1 MGCIV
6 MSRVSDEVIVLRG
19 VWKRYGLEY
28 VLEGV
33 DLKVKRGSIVCI
45 RGRSGIGKTTLVK
58 IIALLLKPDRGEVY
72 FNSVRVNYENTS
84 LVSQIRLR
92 SIGYIP
98 QTFDL
103 IDCLTVRENVE
114 LPMIFLGIPE
124 SERSRRVNEI
134 LKALD
139 LIGYEDKFPY
149 ELSGG
154 QQQRVA
160 IARALVVNPKLLVA
174 DEPLSNIDDYTAQKV
189 TKLFRKIADNG
200 GAVVVTTT
208 DMSRDYECTEEYILS
223 KKLYPLDRK

>member
-1 MGCIV
+1 
-6 MSRVSDEVIVLRG
+6 MSRVGNDVIVLRG
-19 VWKRYGLEY
+19 IWKRYGSEY

-58 IIALLLKPDRGEVY
+58 IMALLLKPDRGEIY
-72 FNSVRVNYENTS
+72 FNGVRVDYGKMS

-92 SIGYIP
+92 GIGYIP

-103 IDCLTVRENVE
+103 IDCLTVRENIE
-114 LPMIFLGIPE
+114 LPMVFLGIPK

-134 LKALD
+134 LKSLD
-139 LIGYEDKFPY
+139 LTGYEDMFPY
-149 ELSGG
+149 QLSGG

-174 DEPLSNIDDYTAQKV
+174 DEPLSNIDDYTAQKII
-189 TKLFRKIADNG
+189 KLFRKIADNG
-200 GAVVVTTT
+200 GAVIVTTT

-223 KKLYPLDRK
+223 KKLYPLARK